1 MNKDRPLSPEA
12 AGERPGVALAG
23 RFRLHACRISL
34 QPGQIPPPMPPAA
47 RRPLLA
53 GLAALLLPGIRPAQS
68 QAPAVPGVGQ
78 TMPPAVTVG
87 EWRLGALFP
96 FTGPFALMGDEA
108 YRGLEMAADER
119 NEAGGLAGRQIRLL
133 RGDASDQTQAVSEV
147 RRLTSGEGRVACVF
161 GTTISALALAA
172 SQVTEALGTPYF
184 ELGAIADALTARGAR
199 FVFRSCPRAMEFGR
213 LSVDA
218 VADRLAPAWKADPR
232 ALRIAILAE
241 DGPYGQSVAAA
252 QEDRLRAR
260 GIPLAVRLSFPSRT
274 TDLGTLLGQ
283 LRTARAEVVLH
294 SAYPGD
300 VVPFFRA
307 MREARWQPRMVIGAG
322 GAYSLS
328 DTARSLG
335 QEIEGVMNVDVTPF
349 ATDEAAAP
357 GVGSFAEAYKRKY
370 GAEPRSGHSLAT
382 YAGAAVF
389 LEALSRAG
397 TAEKERLR
405 AAVLATDLPEGKA
418 VTGWGA
424 LFDESGQNTRA
435 RPLLAQWQEGRLVTV
450 APAPAAV
457 GALRG
462 SLGAARAATP

>member
-1 MNKDRPLSPEA
+1 MGGG
-12 AGERPGVALAG
+12 AGGAPAG
-23 RFRLHACRISL
+23 T
-34 QPGQIPPPMPPAA
+34 GQAPPPAA
-47 RRPLLA
+47 TP
-53 GLAALLLPGIRPAQS
+53 
-68 QAPAVPGVGQ
+68 
-78 TMPPAVTVG
+78 G

-161 GTTISALALAA
+161 GTAVSALALTA

-184 ELGAIADALTARGAR
+184 ELGAIADALTGRGAR
-199 FVFRSCPRAMEFGR
+199 YVFRSCPRATDFGR

-218 VADRLAPAWKADPR
+218 VADQLAPAWKADPR

-260 GIPLAVRLSFPSRT
+260 GIPLAARLAFPSRT

-283 LRTARAEVVLH
+283 LRAARAEVVLH

-335 QEIEGVMNVDVTPF
+335 NEIEGVMNVDVTPF
-349 ATDEAAAP
+349 ATEEAAAP
-357 GVGSFAEAYKRKY
+357 GAGLFAEAYKRKY
-370 GAEPRSGHSLAT
+370 GAEPRSGHSLAS
-382 YAGAAVF
+382 YAGAAIF
-389 LEALSRAG
+389 LEALGRAG
-397 TAEKERLR
+397 SAEKERLR

-424 LFDESGQNTRA
+424 RFDESGQNTRA
-435 RPLLAQWQEGRLVTV
+435 RPLLAQWQDGRLVTV
-450 APAPAAV
+450 APAVAAL
-457 GALRG
+457 GAPRG
-462 SLGAARAATP
+462 SFGAARTAPP